1 MDAKQKMIEFTT
13 DDGQLQSFYIVEQ
26 TKIAGSNYL
35 LVTES
40 VEDNAE
46 AYIMK
51 ETVEEENQSIYEILD
66 DDTEIEAVSKVF
78 AELLD
83 DIDIV

>member
-1 MDAKQKMIEFTT
+1 MDAKQKMIEFTA
-13 DDGQLQSFYIVEQ
+13 DDGHIQSFYIVEQ
-26 TKIAGSNYL
+26 TKIAGNNYL

-40 VEDNAE
+40 EEDNAE

-51 ETVEEENQSIYEILD
+51 EALEEGNQSIYEILD
-66 DDTEIEAVSKVF
+66 NETEIEAVSKVF
-78 AELLD
+78 SELLD

>member
-1 MDAKQKMIEFTT
+1 MDAKQKMIEFTA
-13 DDGQLQSFYIVEQ
+13 DDGQIQSFYIVEQ
-26 TKIAGSNYL
+26 TKIAGNNYL

-40 VEDNAE
+40 EEDNAE

-51 ETVEEENQSIYEILD
+51 EALEEGNQSIYEILD
-66 DDTEIEAVSKVF
+66 NETEIEAVSKVF
-78 AELLD
+78 SELLD